1 MTNNR
6 TVSDAKRAFYSLHTR
21 PINSIYRRVVDE
33 LMVEMHLLSVN
44 ADFSY
49 NPIYARGVVTAY
61 DRFMTGYRPET
72 DQVSIFSALCKSVEC
87 ESAQLRQDHDRMMAT
102 VNGLTWDSLTSGD
115 LSEDLQSAMAQ
126 VAGNPKFKYS
136 RLFAIGLYTIL
147 EAIDPSKMKD
157 KEALNSAL
165 EKIAQALNLSGDK
178 IQKDLELY
186 QSNLEKMV
194 AAQAV
199 MADIIAADRKKRA
212 DRELERAA
220 RAEAKTQEAKAEESK
235 SEITPV

>member
-1 MTNNR
+1 VTNTR
-6 TVSDAKRAFYSLHTR
+6 TVSDAKRSFYTLHTR
-21 PINSIYRRVVDE
+21 PINAIYRRVVDE
-33 LMVEMHLLSVN
+33 LMVEMHLLTVN
-44 ADFSY
+44 AEFTY
-49 NPIYARGVVTAY
+49 NPIYALGVVTAY

-72 DQVSIFSALCKSVEC
+72 DQTSIFSALCTSVE
-87 ESAQLRQDHDRMMAT
+87 SDPAQLRNDRDAVMAAVT
-102 VNGLTWDSLTSGD
+102 GLTWDSVMSGAAG
-115 LSEDLQSAMAQ
+115 SVLQPAMDA

-147 EAIDPSKMKD
+147 EAIDPTKMKD
-157 KEALNSAL
+157 KEALNSAI
-165 EKIAQALNLSGDK
+165 EKIAQAMNLSTDK
-178 IQKDLELY
+178 VQKDLELY

-220 RAEAKTQEAKAEESK
+220 RAEAKAEETK
-235 SEITPV
+235 NEITPV